1 MKFITLNFNLKL
13 FLYLV
18 LGFVLCTA
26 VGTVSHEAG
35 HCVAA
40 KSLGRNSELSYAY
53 MTPGKPVWIKEYR
66 TEFAKNK
73 WKNLSGSSSAEKE
86 EFKEFKKKYF
96 EKYEREGFFITLGG
110 PLQTMLTG
118 LIGFGILFYRRKQIF
133 SRTYLTLI
141 EWTAVLLSYFWSR
154 QVFNFIFSVDATFSD
169 RKHFRSDEPRL
180 SQYLN
185 LPPWVFGMV
194 TCVFGGLI
202 LLWVTFKVIPLKQR
216 TTFLL
221 SGVTGSAIGWLIWL
235 EWLGPKLLP

>member
-1 MKFITLNFNLKL
+1 MKFITLNFDLKL

-18 LGFVLCTA
+18 LGFVLCTT

-35 HCVAA
+35 HCAAA
-40 KSLGRNSELSYAY
+40 KYYGRNPELSYAY
-53 MTPGKPVWIKEYR
+53 MSHGKPTWMSEYHQ
-66 TEFAKNK
+66 EFAKNK
-73 WKNLSGSSSAEKE
+73 WKLSPGASSAEK
-86 EFKEFKKKYF
+86 KEFLDFTTRHRKKYTQ
-96 EKYEREGFFITLGG
+96 EKFFITLGG

-118 LIGFGILFYRRKQIF
+118 LIGFGILFYRREQIF

-141 EWTAVLLSYFWSR
+141 EWAAVFLSYFWSR

-185 LPPWVFGMV
+185 LPPWVFGMI
-194 TCVFGGLI
+194 TCLFGGLI